1 MKKLIIFSLL
11 VVCFVQATFAIPAYP
26 KPLKV
31 KQADGSWITIQMHG
45 DEHGHYVMTS
55 DGIPLVFNAQ
65 LRNYE
70 YADWKNGEV
79 QASGIKA
86 TEASDRSAQVK
97 KFIESQDKSAI
108 LESFKRARLQQLQ
121 QVFSARRNA
130 SLKNGINSASPLSA
144 VSSLVSRS
152 SSNPQEEK
160 LNNFPTTGEVHS
172 LVILVQFADT
182 KFSTVGS
189 DAHQFFNSMLNEP
202 GFTYSNGANGSA
214 RDFYV
219 NSSNGKFQPQFDV
232 IGPVTLPKKYSY
244 YGANKGSSTDNPVA
258 LEEFVREA
266 CTLADPLVDFSQ
278 YDHNQDGFIDN
289 IYFFYAGK
297 GEADSG
303 DGNAIWPHSAY
314 YADIAKE
321 AGVTQK
327 SLKLDGIEV
336 GNYTCSNEINGTIIT
351 PQPAGIGTFV
361 HEFGHVL
368 GLADHYDIYYGMATF
383 TPGSFD
389 TMDRASYNNNG
400 NTPAAFSAYERACL
414 GWLDLTV
421 LKNGVDTLNVL
432 PDLNDS
438 NKAYMVPV
446 GGTNDQEYFIME
458 NRQQK
463 GWDAFIPG
471 HGMLLW
477 HIDYE
482 AKAWEKNELNI
493 TGTHQRV
500 DIVEADNKLTDNT
513 RSGDPFP
520 GTSNVTQ
527 CNLTSW
533 AGGKVMSLDDIE
545 EKDGIINLMLGGL
558 NLKLNTPDVKVTE
571 VQDSSIVVGW
581 TDVPVAKRYVLNI
594 SSVVNG
600 KKESLPLYNN
610 KVYTAAQPSLHVEGL
625 SPETTYEITLQANRG
640 SYSSDVYTQQF
651 TTAAIPFSKYYVTD
665 VKATAVGKTG
675 FTASWKGMEVAD
687 DYVVTLHKLVYATEA
702 TQKGYDFSKELEGMP
717 SLWKTNGNLS
727 VNNYGEESPC
737 LRLNKIDTYLK
748 MASVGHRISS
758 VKFFAKSSSST
769 KATLAVEAY
778 QNGEWK
784 QIATLQGGADMASG
798 DTYSYDLPELA
809 DSVRLNVI
817 QRTSGAF
824 YIDDV
829 LLGCNALIHEPVA
842 AYQKVSTNGK
852 TEFAFSGLD
861 TDATYALVV
870 NASKKGELSYGSKE
884 LIVTPASSTGIS
896 SVTATPSRNGQK
908 RYYDLNGRRVPAKE
922 MRHGIY
928 IVKQGNS
935 VYKIVR

>member
-1 MKKLIIFSLL
+1 M
-11 VVCFVQATFAIPAYP
+11 QTTFAIPAYP

-31 KQADGSWITIQMHG
+31 KQADGSWLTIQMRG
-45 DEHGHYVMTS
+45 DEHGHYVLTS
-55 DGIPLVFNAQ
+55 DGIPLVFNARQ
-65 LRNYE
+65 ENFE
-70 YADWKNGEV
+70 YADWKDGKV

-86 TEASDRSAQVK
+86 VEASERTAKVK
-97 KFIESQDKSAI
+97 AFVESLDKSAI

-121 QVFSARRNA
+121 QTLSSRRNA
-130 SLKNGINSASPLSA
+130 SLKAG
-144 VSSLVSRS
+144 
-152 SSNPQEEK
+152 SNPQKEK
-160 LNNFPTTGEVHS
+160 LNNFPTIGEVHS

-189 DAHQFFNSMLNEP
+189 DAHQFFNNMLNEP

-214 RDFYV
+214 RDFYL
-219 NSSNGKFQPQFDV
+219 NSSNGRFQPQFDV
-232 IGPVTLPKKYSY
+232 IGPVTLPEKYSY
-244 YGANKGSSTDNPVA
+244 YGANQGSSVDNPA
-258 LEEFVREA
+258 RLEQFVREA

-278 YDHNQDGFIDN
+278 YDHNQDGYIDN

-314 YADIAKE
+314 YSDMAKD
-321 AGVTQK
+321 AGLSET

-336 GNYTCSNEINGTIIT
+336 GNYTCSNEINGTLIT

-368 GLADHYDIYYGMATF
+368 GLADHYDVNYGMTTF
-383 TPGSFD
+383 APGSFD
-389 TMDRASYNNNG
+389 TMAQASYNNNG

-421 LKNGVDTLNVL
+421 LKNGVDSLNVL

-438 NKAYMVPV
+438 NKAYVVPV
-446 GGTNDQEYFIME
+446 GGTNDEEYFIME
-458 NRQQK
+458 NRQKK

-477 HIDYE
+477 HIDYD

-513 RSGDPFP
+513 RAGDPFP

-640 SYSSDVYTQQF
+640 SYSSDVYTQQL

-675 FTASWKGMEVAD
+675 FTASWEGMEAAD

-702 TQKGYDFSKELEGMP
+702 TQKGYDFSDELEGMP

-727 VNNYGEESPC
+727 MNNYGEESPC

-748 MASVGHRISS
+748 MASVGNRISS

-852 TEFAFSGLD
+852 TEFAFSGLE

-870 NASKKGELSYGSKE
+870 NASKKGELSYSSKE

-896 SVTATPSRNGQK
+896 SVTVTPSRNGQK
-908 RYYDLNGRRVPAKE
+908 RFYDLNGRRVSAKE

-928 IVKQGNS
+928 IVKQGNC

>member
-1 MKKLIIFSLL
+1 M
-11 VVCFVQATFAIPAYP
+11 QTTFAIPAYP

-31 KQADGSWITIQMHG
+31 KQADGSWLTIQMRG
-45 DEHGHYVMTS
+45 DEHGHYVLTS
-55 DGIPLVFNAQ
+55 DGIPLVFNARQ
-65 LRNYE
+65 KNYE
-70 YADWKNGEV
+70 YADWKDGKV

-86 TEASDRSAQVK
+86 AEASERTAKVK
-97 KFIESQDKSAI
+97 AFVKSQDKSAI

-121 QVFSARRNA
+121 QTLSSRRNA
-130 SLKNGINSASPLSA
+130 SLKAG
-144 VSSLVSRS
+144 
-152 SSNPQEEK
+152 SNPQKEK
-160 LNNFPTTGEVHS
+160 LNNFPTIGEVHS

-189 DAHQFFNSMLNEP
+189 DAHQFFDNMLNEP

-214 RDFYV
+214 RDFYL
-219 NSSNGKFQPQFDV
+219 NSSNGRFQPKFDV
-232 IGPVTLPKKYSY
+232 IGPVTLPEKYSY
-244 YGANKGSSTDNPVA
+244 YGANKGSSVDNPVR

-266 CTLADPLVDFSQ
+266 CKLADPSVDFSQ

-314 YADIAKE
+314 YSDMAKD
-321 AGVTQK
+321 AGLSET
-327 SLKLDGIEV
+327 SLKLNGVEV

-368 GLADHYDIYYGMATF
+368 GLADHYDVNYGITTF
-383 TPGSFD
+383 APGSFD
-389 TMDRASYNNNG
+389 TMAQASYNNNG

-414 GWLDLTV
+414 GWIDLTV

-438 NKAYMVPV
+438 NKAYVVPV
-446 GGTNDQEYFIME
+446 GGTNDAEYFIME

-477 HIDYE
+477 HIDYD

-493 TGTHQRV
+493 TADHQRV

-513 RSGDPFP
+513 RAGDPFP

-545 EKDGIINLMLGGL
+545 EKDGVINLMLGGL

-594 SSVVNG
+594 SFVVNG

-625 SPETTYEITLQANRG
+625 SPETTYEITLQASRG

-675 FTASWKGMEVAD
+675 FTASWKGMEAAD
-687 DYVVTLHKLVYATEA
+687 DYVVTLHKLVYATEE

-727 VNNYGEESPC
+727 MNNYGEESPC

-748 MASVGHRISS
+748 MASAGNRISS

-852 TEFAFSGLD
+852 TEFAFSGLES
-861 TDATYALVV
+861 DATYALVV
-870 NASKKGELSYGSKE
+870 NASKKGELSYSSKE

-908 RYYDLNGRRVPAKE
+908 RFYDLNGRRVSAKE

>member
-1 MKKLIIFSLL
+1 M
-11 VVCFVQATFAIPAYP
+11 QTTFAIPAYP

-31 KQADGSWITIQMHG
+31 KQADGSWLTIQMHG
-45 DEHGHYVMTS
+45 DEHGHYVLTS
-55 DGIPLVFNAQ
+55 DGIPLVFNARQ
-65 LRNYE
+65 KNYE
-70 YADWKNGEV
+70 YADWKDGKV

-86 TEASDRSAQVK
+86 VEASERTAKVK
-97 KFIESQDKSAI
+97 AFVESLDKSAI

-121 QVFSARRNA
+121 QTLSSRRNA
-130 SLKNGINSASPLSA
+130 SLKAG
-144 VSSLVSRS
+144 
-152 SSNPQEEK
+152 SNPQKEK
-160 LNNFPTTGEVHS
+160 LNNFPTIGEVHS

-189 DAHQFFNSMLNEP
+189 DAHQFFNNMLNEP

-214 RDFYV
+214 RDFYL
-219 NSSNGKFQPQFDV
+219 NSSNGRFQPQFDV
-232 IGPVTLPKKYSY
+232 IGPVTLPEKYSY
-244 YGANKGSSTDNPVA
+244 YGANQGSSVDNPA
-258 LEEFVREA
+258 RLEQFVREA

-278 YDHNQDGFIDN
+278 YDHNQDGYIDN

-314 YADIAKE
+314 YSDMAKD
-321 AGVTQK
+321 AGLSET

-336 GNYTCSNEINGTIIT
+336 GNYTCSNEINGTLIT

-368 GLADHYDIYYGMATF
+368 GLADHYDVNYGMTTF
-383 TPGSFD
+383 APGSFD
-389 TMDRASYNNNG
+389 TMAQASYNNNG

-421 LKNGVDTLNVL
+421 LKNGVDSLNVL

-438 NKAYMVPV
+438 NKAYVVPV
-446 GGTNDQEYFIME
+446 GGTNDEEYFIME
-458 NRQQK
+458 NRQKK

-477 HIDYE
+477 HIDYD

-513 RSGDPFP
+513 RAGDPFP

-640 SYSSDVYTQQF
+640 SYSSDVYTQQL

-675 FTASWKGMEVAD
+675 FTASWKGMEAAD

-702 TQKGYDFSKELEGMP
+702 TQKGYDFSKELDGMP

-727 VNNYGEESPC
+727 MNNYGEESPC

-748 MASVGHRISS
+748 MASVGNRISS

-778 QNGEWK
+778 QNREWK

-852 TEFAFSGLD
+852 TEFAFSGLE

-870 NASKKGELSYGSKE
+870 NASKKGELSYSSKE

-896 SVTATPSRNGQK
+896 SVTVTPSRNGQK
-908 RYYDLNGRRVPAKE
+908 RFYDLNGRRVSAKE

-928 IVKQGNS
+928 IVKQGNC

>member
-1 MKKLIIFSLL
+1 M
-11 VVCFVQATFAIPAYP
+11 QTTFAIPAYP

-31 KQADGSWITIQMHG
+31 KQADGSWLTIQMRG
-45 DEHGHYVMTS
+45 DEHGHYVLTS
-55 DGIPLVFNAQ
+55 DGIPLVFNARQ
-65 LRNYE
+65 RNYE
-70 YADWKNGEV
+70 YADWKDGKV

-86 TEASDRSAQVK
+86 AEASERTAKVK
-97 KFIESQDKSAI
+97 AFVKSQDKSAI

-121 QVFSARRNA
+121 QTLSSRRNV
-130 SLKNGINSASPLSA
+130 SLKASSY
-144 VSSLVSRS
+144 
-152 SSNPQEEK
+152 PQKEK
-160 LNNFPTTGEVHS
+160 LNNFPTIGEVHS

-189 DAHQFFNSMLNEP
+189 DAHQFFNNMLNEP

-214 RDFYV
+214 RDFYL
-219 NSSNGKFQPQFDV
+219 NSSNGRFQPQFDV
-232 IGPVTLPKKYSY
+232 IGPVTLPEKYSY
-244 YGANKGSSTDNPVA
+244 YGANKGSSVDNPVR

-266 CTLADPLVDFSQ
+266 CKLADPSVDFSQ

-303 DGNAIWPHSAY
+303 DGNALWPHSAY
-314 YADIAKE
+314 YSDIASQ
-321 AGVTQK
+321 AGTAQT
-327 SLKLDGIEV
+327 SLKLDGVEV
-336 GNYTCSNEINGTIIT
+336 GNYTCSNEINGTLIT

-368 GLADHYDIYYGMATF
+368 GLADHYDVNYGITTF
-383 TPGSFD
+383 APGYFD
-389 TMDRASYNNNG
+389 TMAQASYNNNG

-438 NKAYMVPV
+438 NKAYVVPV

-477 HIDYE
+477 HIDYD

-493 TGTHQRV
+493 TADHQRV
-500 DIVEADNKLTDNT
+500 DIVEADKKLTDNT
-513 RSGDPFP
+513 RAGDPFP

-545 EKDGIINLMLGGL
+545 EKDGVINLMLGGL
-558 NLKLNTPDVKVTE
+558 NLKLNTPDVKVAE

-625 SPETTYEITLQANRG
+625 SPETTYEITLQASRG

-675 FTASWKGMEVAD
+675 FTASWKGMEAAD
-687 DYVVTLHKLVYATEA
+687 DYVVTLHKLVYASEA
-702 TQKGYDFSKELEGMP
+702 TRKGYDFSKELEGMP
-717 SLWKTNGNLS
+717 SLWETNGNLS
-727 VNNYGEESPC
+727 MNYYGEETPC

-748 MASVGHRISS
+748 MAFASNRIST
-758 VKFFAKSSSST
+758 VKFFAKSSSLT

-778 QNGEWK
+778 LNGEWK

-842 AYQKVSTNGK
+842 AYQKVSTHGK
-852 TEFAFSGLD
+852 TEFAFSGLES
-861 TDATYALVV
+861 DATYALVV
-870 NASKKGELSYGSKE
+870 NGSKKGELSYSSKE

-896 SVTATPSRNGQK
+896 SVTATPSRNGK
-908 RYYDLNGRRVPAKE
+908 KVFYDLNGRRVSDKE
-922 MRHGIY
+922 LRHGIY

>member
-258 LEEFVREA
+258 LEEFVRGA

-446 GGTNDQEYFIME
+446 GGTNDQEYFVME

-477 HIDYE
+477 HIDYD

-600 KKESLPLYNN
+600 KKEPLPLYNN
-610 KVYTAAQPSLHVEGL
+610 KVYTAAQPSLHVERL

-675 FTASWKGMEVAD
+675 FTASWKGMEAAD
-687 DYVVTLHKLVYATEA
+687 DYVVTLHQLVYASEA
-702 TQKGYDFSKELEGMP
+702 TQKGYDFGNELEGMP
-717 SLWKTNGNLS
+717 SLWETNGNLS
-727 VNNYGEESPC
+727 MTSYGEEVPC

-748 MASVGHRISS
+748 MASAGNRISS

-784 QIATLQGGADMASG
+784 QIATLQGGTDMASG

-908 RYYDLNGRRVPAKE
+908 RYYDLNGRRVSATE

>member
-1 MKKLIIFSLL
+1 MKKIIIFSLL
-11 VVCFVQATFAIPAYP
+11 VVCFVQTTFAIPAYP

-31 KQADGSWITIQMHG
+31 KQADGSWLTIQMRG
-45 DEHGHYVMTS
+45 DEHGHYVLTP
-55 DGIPLVFNAQ
+55 DGIPLVFNARQ
-65 LRNYE
+65 ENYE
-70 YADWKNGEV
+70 YADWKDGKV

-86 TEASDRSAQVK
+86 VEASERTAKVK
-97 KFIESQDKSAI
+97 AFVESLDKSAI

-121 QVFSARRNA
+121 QTLSSRRNA
-130 SLKNGINSASPLSA
+130 SLKAG
-144 VSSLVSRS
+144 
-152 SSNPQEEK
+152 SNPQKEK
-160 LNNFPTTGEVHS
+160 LNNFPTIGEVHS

-189 DAHQFFNSMLNEP
+189 DAHQFFNNMLNEP

-214 RDFYV
+214 RDFYL
-219 NSSNGKFQPQFDV
+219 NSSNGRFQPQFDV
-232 IGPVTLPKKYSY
+232 IGPVTLPEKYSY
-244 YGANKGSSTDNPVA
+244 YGANQGSSVDNPA
-258 LEEFVREA
+258 RLEQFVREA

-278 YDHNQDGFIDN
+278 YDHNQDGYIDN

-314 YADIAKE
+314 YSDMAKD
-321 AGVTQK
+321 AGLSET

-336 GNYTCSNEINGTIIT
+336 GNYTCSNEINGTLIT

-368 GLADHYDIYYGMATF
+368 GLADHYDVNYGMTTF
-383 TPGSFD
+383 APGSFD
-389 TMDRASYNNNG
+389 TMAQASYNNNG

-421 LKNGVDTLNVL
+421 LKNGVDSLNVL

-438 NKAYMVPV
+438 NKAYVVPV
-446 GGTNDQEYFIME
+446 GGTNDEEYFIME
-458 NRQQK
+458 NRQKK

-477 HIDYE
+477 HIDYD

-513 RSGDPFP
+513 RAGDPFP

-640 SYSSDVYTQQF
+640 SYSSDVYTQQL

-675 FTASWKGMEVAD
+675 FTASWKGMEAAD

-702 TQKGYDFSKELEGMP
+702 TQKGYDFSKELDGMP
-717 SLWKTNGNLS
+717 SLWETNGNLS
-727 VNNYGEESPC
+727 MNNYGEESPC

-748 MASVGHRISS
+748 MASAGNRISS

-852 TEFAFSGLD
+852 TEFAFSGLE

-870 NASKKGELSYGSKE
+870 NASKKGELSYSSKE

-908 RYYDLNGRRVPAKE
+908 RFYDLNGRRVSAKE

>member
-477 HIDYE
+477 HIDYD

-581 TDVPVAKRYVLNI
+581 TAVPVAKRYVLNI

-600 KKESLPLYNN
+600 KKEPLPLYNN
-610 KVYTAAQPSLHVEGL
+610 KVYTAAQPSLHVERL

-675 FTASWKGMEVAD
+675 FTASWKGMEAAD

-727 VNNYGEESPC
+727 MNNYGEESPC

-748 MASVGHRISS
+748 MASAGNRISS

>member
-1 MKKLIIFSLL
+1 MKKIIILSLL
-11 VVCFVQATFAIPAYP
+11 VVCFVQTTFAIPAYP

-31 KQADGSWITIQMHG
+31 KQADGSWLTIQMRG
-45 DEHGHYVMTS
+45 DEHGHYVLTS
-55 DGIPLVFNAQ
+55 DGIPLVFNARQ
-65 LRNYE
+65 ENYE
-70 YADWKNGEV
+70 YADWKDGKV

-86 TEASDRSAQVK
+86 VEASERTAKVK
-97 KFIESQDKSAI
+97 AFVESLDKSAI

-121 QVFSARRNA
+121 QTLSSRRNA
-130 SLKNGINSASPLSA
+130 SLKAG
-144 VSSLVSRS
+144 
-152 SSNPQEEK
+152 SNPQKEK
-160 LNNFPTTGEVHS
+160 LNNFPTIGEVHS

-189 DAHQFFNSMLNEP
+189 DAHQFFNNMLNEP

-214 RDFYV
+214 RDFYL
-219 NSSNGKFQPQFDV
+219 NSSNGRFQPQFDV
-232 IGPVTLPKKYSY
+232 IGPVTLPEKYSY
-244 YGANKGSSTDNPVA
+244 YGANQGSSVDNPA
-258 LEEFVREA
+258 RLEQFVREA

-278 YDHNQDGFIDN
+278 YDHNQDGYIDN

-314 YADIAKE
+314 YSDMAKD
-321 AGVTQK
+321 AGLSET

-336 GNYTCSNEINGTIIT
+336 GNYTCSNEINGTLIT

-368 GLADHYDIYYGMATF
+368 GLADHYDVNYGMTTF
-383 TPGSFD
+383 APGSFD
-389 TMDRASYNNNG
+389 TMAQASYNNNG

-421 LKNGVDTLNVL
+421 LKNGVDSLNVL

-438 NKAYMVPV
+438 NKAYVVPV
-446 GGTNDQEYFIME
+446 GGTNDEEYFIME
-458 NRQQK
+458 NRQKK

-477 HIDYE
+477 HIDYD

-513 RSGDPFP
+513 RAGDPFP

-640 SYSSDVYTQQF
+640 SYSSAVYTQQL

-675 FTASWKGMEVAD
+675 FTASWEGMEAAD

-702 TQKGYDFSKELEGMP
+702 TQKGYDFSDELEGMP

-727 VNNYGEESPC
+727 MNNYGEESPC

-748 MASVGHRISS
+748 MASVGNRISS

-852 TEFAFSGLD
+852 TEFAFSGLE

-870 NASKKGELSYGSKE
+870 NASKKGELSYSSKE

-896 SVTATPSRNGQK
+896 SVTVTPSRNGQK
-908 RYYDLNGRRVPAKE
+908 RFYDLNGRRVSAKE

-928 IVKQGNS
+928 IVKQGNC

>member
-1 MKKLIIFSLL
+1 M
-11 VVCFVQATFAIPAYP
+11 QTTFAIPAYP

-31 KQADGSWITIQMHG
+31 KQADGSWLTIQMRG
-45 DEHGHYVMTS
+45 DEHGHYVLTS
-55 DGIPLVFNAQ
+55 DGIPLVFNARQ
-65 LRNYE
+65 ENYE
-70 YADWKNGEV
+70 YADWKDGKV

-86 TEASDRSAQVK
+86 VEASERTAKVK
-97 KFIESQDKSAI
+97 AFVENQDKSAI

-121 QVFSARRNA
+121 QTLSSRRNA
-130 SLKNGINSASPLSA
+130 SLKAG
-144 VSSLVSRS
+144 
-152 SSNPQEEK
+152 SNPQKEK
-160 LNNFPTTGEVHS
+160 LNNFPTIGEVHS

-189 DAHQFFNSMLNEP
+189 DAHQFFNNMLNEP

-214 RDFYV
+214 RDFYL
-219 NSSNGKFQPQFDV
+219 NSSNGRFQPQFDV
-232 IGPVTLPKKYSY
+232 IGPVTLPEKYSY
-244 YGANKGSSTDNPVA
+244 YGANQGSSVDNPA
-258 LEEFVREA
+258 RLEQFVREA

-278 YDHNQDGFIDN
+278 YDHNQDGYIDN
-289 IYFFYAGK
+289 IYFFYTGK

-314 YADIAKE
+314 YSDMAKD
-321 AGVTQK
+321 AGLSET

-336 GNYTCSNEINGTIIT
+336 GNYTCSNEINGTLIT

-368 GLADHYDIYYGMATF
+368 GLADHYDVNYGMTTF
-383 TPGSFD
+383 APGSFD
-389 TMDRASYNNNG
+389 TMAQASYNNNG

-421 LKNGVDTLNVL
+421 LKNGVDSLNVL

-438 NKAYMVPV
+438 NKAYVVPV
-446 GGTNDQEYFIME
+446 GGTNDEEYFIME
-458 NRQQK
+458 NRQKK

-477 HIDYE
+477 HIDYD

-513 RSGDPFP
+513 RAGDPFP

-675 FTASWKGMEVAD
+675 FTASWKGMEAAD

-702 TQKGYDFSKELEGMP
+702 TQKGYDFSKELDGMP
-717 SLWKTNGNLS
+717 SLWETNGNLS
-727 VNNYGEESPC
+727 MNNYGEESPC

-748 MASVGHRISS
+748 MASAGNRISS

-852 TEFAFSGLD
+852 TEFAFSGLE

-870 NASKKGELSYGSKE
+870 NASKKGELSYSSKE

-908 RYYDLNGRRVPAKE
+908 RFYDLNGRRVSAKE

>member
-1 MKKLIIFSLL
+1 MKKIIIFSLL

-278 YDHNQDGFIDN
+278 YDHNQDGFVDN

-321 AGVTQK
+321 AGATQK

-477 HIDYE
+477 HIDYD

-600 KKESLPLYNN
+600 KKEPLPLYNN
-610 KVYTAAQPSLHVEGL
+610 KVYTAAQPSLHVERL

-675 FTASWKGMEVAD
+675 FTASWKGMEAAD

-717 SLWKTNGNLS
+717 SLWKTNGNLNM
-727 VNNYGEESPC
+727 NNYGEESPC

-748 MASVGHRISS
+748 MASAGNRISS

-908 RYYDLNGRRVPAKE
+908 RYYDLNGRRVSATE

>member
-1 MKKLIIFSLL
+1 MKKIIIFSLL
-11 VVCFVQATFAIPAYP
+11 VVCFVQTTFAIPAYP

-31 KQADGSWITIQMHG
+31 KQADGFWLTIQMRG
-45 DEHGHYVMTS
+45 DEHGHYVLTS
-55 DGIPLVFNAQ
+55 DGIPLVFNARQ
-65 LRNYE
+65 ENYE
-70 YADWKNGEV
+70 YADWKDGKV

-86 TEASDRSAQVK
+86 VEASERTAKVK
-97 KFIESQDKSAI
+97 AFVESLDKSAI

-121 QVFSARRNA
+121 QTLSSRRNA
-130 SLKNGINSASPLSA
+130 SLKAG
-144 VSSLVSRS
+144 
-152 SSNPQEEK
+152 SNPQKEK
-160 LNNFPTTGEVHS
+160 LNNFPTIGEVHS

-189 DAHQFFNSMLNEP
+189 DAHQFFNNMLNEP

-214 RDFYV
+214 RDFYL
-219 NSSNGKFQPQFDV
+219 NSSNGRFQPQFDV
-232 IGPVTLPKKYSY
+232 IGPVTLPEKYSY
-244 YGANKGSSTDNPVA
+244 YGANQGSSVDNPA
-258 LEEFVREA
+258 RLEQFVREA

-278 YDHNQDGFIDN
+278 YDHNQDGYIDN

-314 YADIAKE
+314 YSDMAKD
-321 AGVTQK
+321 AGLSET

-336 GNYTCSNEINGTIIT
+336 GNYTCSNEINGTLIT

-368 GLADHYDIYYGMATF
+368 GLADHYDVNYGMTTF
-383 TPGSFD
+383 APGSFD
-389 TMDRASYNNNG
+389 TMAQASYNNNG

-421 LKNGVDTLNVL
+421 LKNGVDSLNVL

-438 NKAYMVPV
+438 NKAYVVPV
-446 GGTNDQEYFIME
+446 GGTNDEEYFIME
-458 NRQQK
+458 NRQKK

-477 HIDYE
+477 HIDYD

-513 RSGDPFP
+513 RAGDPFP

-640 SYSSDVYTQQF
+640 SYSSDVYTQQL

-675 FTASWKGMEVAD
+675 FTASWKGMEAAD

-702 TQKGYDFSKELEGMP
+702 TQKGYDFSKELDGMP
-717 SLWKTNGNLS
+717 SLWETNGNLS
-727 VNNYGEESPC
+727 MNNYGEESPC

-748 MASVGHRISS
+748 MASAGNRISS

-852 TEFAFSGLD
+852 TEFAFSGLE

-870 NASKKGELSYGSKE
+870 NASKKGELSYSSKE

-908 RYYDLNGRRVPAKE
+908 RFYDLNGRRVSAKE

>member
-477 HIDYE
+477 HIDYD

-533 AGGKVMSLDDIE
+533 AGGRVMSLDDIE

-675 FTASWKGMEVAD
+675 FTASWKGMEAAD

-727 VNNYGEESPC
+727 MNNYGEESPC

-784 QIATLQGGADMASG
+784 QIATLQGGTDMASG

-870 NASKKGELSYGSKE
+870 NASKKGELSYSSKE
-884 LIVTPASSTGIS
+884 LIVIPASSTGIS

>member
-1 MKKLIIFSLL
+1 M
-11 VVCFVQATFAIPAYP
+11 QTTFAIPAYP

-31 KQADGSWITIQMHG
+31 KQADGSWLTIQMRG
-45 DEHGHYVMTS
+45 DEHGHYVLTS
-55 DGIPLVFNAQ
+55 DGIPLVFNARQ
-65 LRNYE
+65 ENYE
-70 YADWKNGEV
+70 YADWKDGKV

-86 TEASDRSAQVK
+86 VEASERTAKVK
-97 KFIESQDKSAI
+97 AFVESLDKSAI

-121 QVFSARRNA
+121 QTLSSRRNA
-130 SLKNGINSASPLSA
+130 SLKAG
-144 VSSLVSRS
+144 
-152 SSNPQEEK
+152 SNPQKEK
-160 LNNFPTTGEVHS
+160 LNNFPTIGEVHS

-189 DAHQFFNSMLNEP
+189 DAHQFFNNMLNEP

-214 RDFYV
+214 RDFYL
-219 NSSNGKFQPQFDV
+219 NSSNGRFQPQFDV
-232 IGPVTLPKKYSY
+232 IGPVTLPEKYSY
-244 YGANKGSSTDNPVA
+244 YGANQGSSVDNPA
-258 LEEFVREA
+258 RLEQFVREA

-278 YDHNQDGFIDN
+278 YDHNQDGYIDN

-314 YADIAKE
+314 YSDMAKD
-321 AGVTQK
+321 AGLSET

-336 GNYTCSNEINGTIIT
+336 GNYTCSNEINGTLIT

-368 GLADHYDIYYGMATF
+368 GLADHYDVNYGMTTF
-383 TPGSFD
+383 APGSFD
-389 TMDRASYNNNG
+389 TMAQASYNNNG

-421 LKNGVDTLNVL
+421 LKNGVDSLNVL

-438 NKAYMVPV
+438 NKAYVVPV
-446 GGTNDQEYFIME
+446 GGTNDEEYFIME
-458 NRQQK
+458 NRQKK

-477 HIDYE
+477 HIDYD

-513 RSGDPFP
+513 RAGDPFP

-640 SYSSDVYTQQF
+640 SYSSAVYTQQL

-675 FTASWKGMEVAD
+675 FTASWEGMEAAD

-702 TQKGYDFSKELEGMP
+702 TQKGYDFSKELDGMP

-727 VNNYGEESPC
+727 MNNYGEESPC

-748 MASVGHRISS
+748 MASVGNRISS

-769 KATLAVEAY
+769 KATLSVEAY
-778 QNGEWK
+778 RNGEWK

-852 TEFAFSGLD
+852 TEFAFSGLE

-870 NASKKGELSYGSKE
+870 NASKKGELSYSSKE

-896 SVTATPSRNGQK
+896 SVTVTPSRNGQK
-908 RYYDLNGRRVPAKE
+908 RFYDLNGRRVSAKE

-928 IVKQGNS
+928 IVKQGNC

>member
-321 AGVTQK
+321 AGGTQK

-421 LKNGVDTLNVL
+421 LNSGVDTLNVL

-438 NKAYMVPV
+438 NKAYVVPV
-446 GGTNDQEYFIME
+446 GGTNDEEYFIME

-477 HIDYE
+477 HIDYD

-500 DIVEADNKLTDNT
+500 DIVEADNKFTDNT
-513 RSGDPFP
+513 RAGDPFP

-600 KKESLPLYNN
+600 KKEPLPLYNN
-610 KVYTAAQPSLHVEGL
+610 KVYTAAQPSLHVERL

-675 FTASWKGMEVAD
+675 FTASWKGMEAAD

-702 TQKGYDFSKELEGMP
+702 TLKGYDFSKELEGMP

-727 VNNYGEESPC
+727 MNNYGEESPC

-748 MASVGHRISS
+748 MASAGNRISS

-908 RYYDLNGRRVPAKE
+908 RYYDLNGRRVSATE

>member
-414 GWLDLTV
+414 GWLDLTI

-477 HIDYE
+477 HIDYD

-533 AGGKVMSLDDIE
+533 AGGRVMSLDDIE

-675 FTASWKGMEVAD
+675 FTASWKGMEAAD

-727 VNNYGEESPC
+727 MNNYGEESPC

-748 MASVGHRISS
+748 MASAGNRISS

-884 LIVTPASSTGIS
+884 LIVIPASSTGIS

-908 RYYDLNGRRVPAKE
+908 RYYDLNGRRVSATE

>member
-1 MKKLIIFSLL
+1 MKKIIIFSLL
-11 VVCFVQATFAIPAYP
+11 VVCFVQTTFAIPAYP

-31 KQADGSWITIQMHG
+31 KQADGSWLTIQMRG
-45 DEHGHYVMTS
+45 DEHGHYVLTS
-55 DGIPLVFNAQ
+55 DGIPLVFNARQ
-65 LRNYE
+65 ENYE
-70 YADWKNGEV
+70 YADWKDGKV

-86 TEASDRSAQVK
+86 VEASERTAKVK
-97 KFIESQDKSAI
+97 AFVESLDKSAI

-121 QVFSARRNA
+121 QTLSSRRNA
-130 SLKNGINSASPLSA
+130 SLKAG
-144 VSSLVSRS
+144 
-152 SSNPQEEK
+152 SNPQKEK
-160 LNNFPTTGEVHS
+160 LNNFPTIGEVHS

-189 DAHQFFNSMLNEP
+189 DAHQFFNNMLNEP

-214 RDFYV
+214 RDFYL
-219 NSSNGKFQPQFDV
+219 NSSNGRFQPQFDV
-232 IGPVTLPKKYSY
+232 IGPVTLPEKYSY
-244 YGANKGSSTDNPVA
+244 YGANQGSSVDNPA
-258 LEEFVREA
+258 RLEQFVREA

-278 YDHNQDGFIDN
+278 YDHNQDGYIDN

-314 YADIAKE
+314 YSDMAKD
-321 AGVTQK
+321 AGLSET

-336 GNYTCSNEINGTIIT
+336 GNYTCSNEINGTLIT

-368 GLADHYDIYYGMATF
+368 GLADHYDVNYGMTTF
-383 TPGSFD
+383 APGSFD
-389 TMDRASYNNNG
+389 TMAQASYNNNG

-421 LKNGVDTLNVL
+421 LKNGVDSLNVL

-438 NKAYMVPV
+438 NKAYVVPV
-446 GGTNDQEYFIME
+446 GGTNDEEYFIME
-458 NRQQK
+458 NRQKK

-477 HIDYE
+477 HIDYD

-513 RSGDPFP
+513 RAGDPFP

-625 SPETTYEITLQANRG
+625 NPETTYEITLQANRG
-640 SYSSDVYTQQF
+640 SYSSAVYTQQL

-665 VKATAVGKTG
+665 VKATAVGRTG
-675 FTASWKGMEVAD
+675 FTASWKGMEAAD
-687 DYVVTLHKLVYATEA
+687 DYVVTLHKLIYATEA

-727 VNNYGEESPC
+727 MNNYGEESPC

-748 MASVGHRISS
+748 MASAGNRISS

-852 TEFAFSGLD
+852 TEFAFSGLE

-870 NASKKGELSYGSKE
+870 NASKKGELSYSSKE

-896 SVTATPSRNGQK
+896 SVTVTPSRNGQK
-908 RYYDLNGRRVPAKE
+908 RFYDLNGRRVSAKE

>member
-1 MKKLIIFSLL
+1 MKKIIIFSLL
-11 VVCFVQATFAIPAYP
+11 VVCFVQTTFAIPAYP

-31 KQADGSWITIQMHG
+31 KQADGSWLTIQMRG
-45 DEHGHYVMTS
+45 DEHGHYVLTS
-55 DGIPLVFNAQ
+55 DGIPLVFNARQ
-65 LRNYE
+65 ENYE
-70 YADWKNGEV
+70 YADWKDGKV

-86 TEASDRSAQVK
+86 VEASERTAKVK
-97 KFIESQDKSAI
+97 AFVESLDKSAI

-121 QVFSARRNA
+121 QTLSSRRNA
-130 SLKNGINSASPLSA
+130 SLKAG
-144 VSSLVSRS
+144 
-152 SSNPQEEK
+152 SNPQKEK
-160 LNNFPTTGEVHS
+160 LNNFPTIGEVHS

-189 DAHQFFNSMLNEP
+189 DAHQFFNNMLNEP

-214 RDFYV
+214 RDFYL
-219 NSSNGKFQPQFDV
+219 NSSNGRFQPQFDV
-232 IGPVTLPKKYSY
+232 IGPVTLPEKYSY
-244 YGANKGSSTDNPVA
+244 YGANQGSSVDNPA
-258 LEEFVREA
+258 RLEQFVREA

-278 YDHNQDGFIDN
+278 YDHNQDGYIDN

-314 YADIAKE
+314 YSDMAKD
-321 AGVTQK
+321 AGLSET
-327 SLKLDGIEV
+327 SLKLNGVEV
-336 GNYTCSNEINGTIIT
+336 GNYTCSNEINGTLIT

-368 GLADHYDIYYGMATF
+368 GLADHYDVNYGMTTF
-383 TPGSFD
+383 APGSFD
-389 TMDRASYNNNG
+389 TMAQASYNNNG

-421 LKNGVDTLNVL
+421 LKNGVDSLNVL

-438 NKAYMVPV
+438 NKAYVVPV
-446 GGTNDQEYFIME
+446 GGTNDEEYFIME
-458 NRQQK
+458 NRQKK

-477 HIDYE
+477 HIDYD

-513 RSGDPFP
+513 RAGDPFP

-640 SYSSDVYTQQF
+640 SYSSDVYTQQL

-675 FTASWKGMEVAD
+675 FTASWKGMEAAD

-702 TQKGYDFSKELEGMP
+702 TQKGYDFSKELDGMP

-727 VNNYGEESPC
+727 MNNYGEESPC

-748 MASVGHRISS
+748 MASVGNRISS

-852 TEFAFSGLD
+852 TEFAFSGLE

-870 NASKKGELSYGSKE
+870 NASKKGELSYSSKE

-896 SVTATPSRNGQK
+896 SVTVTPSRNGQK
-908 RYYDLNGRRVPAKE
+908 RFYDLNGRRVSAKE

-928 IVKQGNS
+928 IVKQGNC

>member
-368 GLADHYDIYYGMATF
+368 GLADHYDIYNGMATF

-477 HIDYE
+477 HIDYD

-600 KKESLPLYNN
+600 KKEPLPLYNN
-610 KVYTAAQPSLHVEGL
+610 KVYTAAQPSLHVERL
-625 SPETTYEITLQANRG
+625 SPETTYEITLQASRG

-675 FTASWKGMEVAD
+675 FTASWKGMEAAD

-748 MASVGHRISS
+748 MASAGNRISS

-784 QIATLQGGADMASG
+784 QIATLQGGTDMASG

-870 NASKKGELSYGSKE
+870 NASKKGELSYSSKE

>member
-1 MKKLIIFSLL
+1 MKKIIILSLL
-11 VVCFVQATFAIPAYP
+11 VVCFVQTTFAIPAYP

-31 KQADGSWITIQMHG
+31 KQADGSWLTIQMRG
-45 DEHGHYVMTS
+45 DEHGHYVLTS
-55 DGIPLVFNAQ
+55 DGIPLVFNARQ
-65 LRNYE
+65 KNYE
-70 YADWKNGEV
+70 YADWKNGKV

-86 TEASDRSAQVK
+86 VEASERTAKVK
-97 KFIESQDKSAI
+97 AFVESQDKSAI

-121 QVFSARRNA
+121 QTLSSRRNA
-130 SLKNGINSASPLSA
+130 SLKAG
-144 VSSLVSRS
+144 
-152 SSNPQEEK
+152 SNPQKEK
-160 LNNFPTTGEVHS
+160 LNNFPTIGEVHS

-189 DAHQFFNSMLNEP
+189 DAHQFFNNMLNEP

-214 RDFYV
+214 RDFYL
-219 NSSNGKFQPQFDV
+219 NSSNGRFQPQFDV
-232 IGPVTLPKKYSY
+232 IGPVTLPEKYSY
-244 YGANKGSSTDNPVA
+244 YGANQGSSVDNPA
-258 LEEFVREA
+258 RLEQFVREA
-266 CTLADPLVDFSQ
+266 CTLADQLVDFSQ
-278 YDHNQDGFIDN
+278 YDHNQDGYIDN

-314 YADIAKE
+314 YSDMAKD
-321 AGVTQK
+321 AGLSET
-327 SLKLDGIEV
+327 SLKLNGVEV
-336 GNYTCSNEINGTIIT
+336 GNYTCSNEINGTLIT

-368 GLADHYDIYYGMATF
+368 GLADHYDVNYGITTF
-383 TPGSFD
+383 APGSFD
-389 TMDRASYNNNG
+389 TMAQASYNNNG

-421 LKNGVDTLNVL
+421 LKNGVDSLNVL

-438 NKAYMVPV
+438 NKAYVVPV
-446 GGTNDQEYFIME
+446 GGTNDEEYFIME
-458 NRQQK
+458 NRQKK

-477 HIDYE
+477 HIDYD

-493 TGTHQRV
+493 TGTHQRL

-513 RSGDPFP
+513 RAGDPFP

-545 EKDGIINLMLGGL
+545 EKDGVINLMLGGL

-581 TDVPVAKRYVLNI
+581 TDVPVAKQYVLNI

-610 KVYTAAQPSLHVEGL
+610 KVYTAAQPSLHVERL

-675 FTASWKGMEVAD
+675 FTASWKGMEAAD

-727 VNNYGEESPC
+727 MNNYGEKSPC

-748 MASVGHRISS
+748 MASAGNRISS

-798 DTYSYDLPELA
+798 DNYSYDLPELA

-852 TEFAFSGLD
+852 TEFAFSGLE

-870 NASKKGELSYGSKE
+870 NASKKGELSYSSKE

-908 RYYDLNGRRVPAKE
+908 RFYDLNGRRVSAKE

>member
-1 MKKLIIFSLL
+1 MKKIIILSLL
-11 VVCFVQATFAIPAYP
+11 VVCFVQTTFAIPAYP

-31 KQADGSWITIQMHG
+31 KQADGSWLTIQMRG
-45 DEHGHYVMTS
+45 DEHGHYVLTS
-55 DGIPLVFNAQ
+55 DGIPLVFNARQ
-65 LRNYE
+65 ENYE
-70 YADWKNGEV
+70 YADWKDGKV

-86 TEASDRSAQVK
+86 VEASERTAKVK
-97 KFIESQDKSAI
+97 AFVESLDKSAI

-121 QVFSARRNA
+121 QTLSSRRNA
-130 SLKNGINSASPLSA
+130 SLKAG
-144 VSSLVSRS
+144 
-152 SSNPQEEK
+152 SNPQKEK
-160 LNNFPTTGEVHS
+160 LNNFPTIGEVHS

-189 DAHQFFNSMLNEP
+189 DAHQFFNNMLNEP

-214 RDFYV
+214 RDFYL
-219 NSSNGKFQPQFDV
+219 NSSNGRFQPQFDV
-232 IGPVTLPKKYSY
+232 IGPVTLPEKYSY
-244 YGANKGSSTDNPVA
+244 YGANQGSSVDNPA
-258 LEEFVREA
+258 RLEQFVREA

-278 YDHNQDGFIDN
+278 YDHNQDGYIDN

-303 DGNAIWPHSAY
+303 EGNAIWPHSAY
-314 YADIAKE
+314 YSDMAKD
-321 AGVTQK
+321 AGLSET
-327 SLKLDGIEV
+327 SLKLDGVEV
-336 GNYTCSNEINGTIIT
+336 GNYTCSNEINGTLIT

-368 GLADHYDIYYGMATF
+368 GLADHYDVNYGMTTF
-383 TPGSFD
+383 APGSFD
-389 TMDRASYNNNG
+389 TMAQASYNNNG

-421 LKNGVDTLNVL
+421 LKNGVDSLNVL

-438 NKAYMVPV
+438 NKAYVVPV
-446 GGTNDQEYFIME
+446 GGTNDEEYFIME
-458 NRQQK
+458 NRQKK

-477 HIDYE
+477 HIDYD

-513 RSGDPFP
+513 RAGDPFP

-640 SYSSDVYTQQF
+640 SYSSDVYTQQL

-675 FTASWKGMEVAD
+675 FTASWKGMEAAD

-727 VNNYGEESPC
+727 MNNYGEESPC
-737 LRLNKIDTYLK
+737 LRLNKIGTYLK
-748 MASVGHRISS
+748 MASAGNRISS

-852 TEFAFSGLD
+852 TEFAFSGLE

-870 NASKKGELSYGSKE
+870 NASKKGELSYSSKE

-908 RYYDLNGRRVPAKE
+908 RFYDLNGRRVSAKE

>member
-1 MKKLIIFSLL
+1 MKKIIIFSLL
-11 VVCFVQATFAIPAYP
+11 VVCFVQTTFAIPAYP

-31 KQADGSWITIQMHG
+31 KQADGSWLTIQMRG
-45 DEHGHYVMTS
+45 DEHGHYVLTS
-55 DGIPLVFNAQ
+55 DGIPLVFNARQ
-65 LRNYE
+65 ENYE
-70 YADWKNGEV
+70 YADWKDGKV

-86 TEASDRSAQVK
+86 VEASERTAKVK
-97 KFIESQDKSAI
+97 AFVESLDKSAI

-121 QVFSARRNA
+121 QTLSSRRNA
-130 SLKNGINSASPLSA
+130 SLKAG
-144 VSSLVSRS
+144 
-152 SSNPQEEK
+152 SNPQKEK
-160 LNNFPTTGEVHS
+160 LNNFPTIGEVHS

-189 DAHQFFNSMLNEP
+189 DAHQFFNNMLNEP

-214 RDFYV
+214 RDFYL
-219 NSSNGKFQPQFDV
+219 NSSNGRFQPQFDV
-232 IGPVTLPKKYSY
+232 IGPVTLPEKYSY
-244 YGANKGSSTDNPVA
+244 YGANQGSSVDNPA
-258 LEEFVREA
+258 RLEQFVREA

-278 YDHNQDGFIDN
+278 YDHNQDGYIDN

-314 YADIAKE
+314 YSDMAKD
-321 AGVTQK
+321 AGLSET

-336 GNYTCSNEINGTIIT
+336 GNYTCSNEINGTLIT

-368 GLADHYDIYYGMATF
+368 GLADHYDVNYGMTTF
-383 TPGSFD
+383 APGSFD
-389 TMDRASYNNNG
+389 TMAQASYNNNG

-421 LKNGVDTLNVL
+421 LKNGVDSLNVL

-438 NKAYMVPV
+438 NKAYVVPV
-446 GGTNDQEYFIME
+446 GGTNDEEYFIME
-458 NRQQK
+458 NRQKK

-477 HIDYE
+477 HIDYD

-513 RSGDPFP
+513 RAGDPFP

-558 NLKLNTPDVKVTE
+558 NLKLNTPDMKVTE

-640 SYSSDVYTQQF
+640 SYSSDVYTQQL

-675 FTASWKGMEVAD
+675 FTASWKGMEAAD

-702 TQKGYDFSKELEGMP
+702 TQKGYDFSKELDGMP

-727 VNNYGEESPC
+727 MNNYGEESPC

-748 MASVGHRISS
+748 MASVGNRISS

-852 TEFAFSGLD
+852 TEFAFSGLE

-870 NASKKGELSYGSKE
+870 NASKKGELSYSSKE

-896 SVTATPSRNGQK
+896 SVTVTPSRNGQK
-908 RYYDLNGRRVPAKE
+908 RFYDLNGRRVSAKE

-928 IVKQGNS
+928 IVKQGNC

>member
-336 GNYTCSNEINGTIIT
+336 GNYTCSNEINGTLIT

-368 GLADHYDIYYGMATF
+368 GLADHYDVNYGITTF
-383 TPGSFD
+383 APGSFD
-389 TMDRASYNNNG
+389 TMAQASYNNNG

-477 HIDYE
+477 HIDYD

-600 KKESLPLYNN
+600 KKEPLPLYNN
-610 KVYTAAQPSLHVEGL
+610 KVYTAAQPSLHVERL

-675 FTASWKGMEVAD
+675 FTASWKGMEAAD

-727 VNNYGEESPC
+727 MNNYGEESPC

-784 QIATLQGGADMASG
+784 QIATLQGGTDMASG

-908 RYYDLNGRRVPAKE
+908 RYYDLNGRRVSATE

>member
-1 MKKLIIFSLL
+1 MKKIIIFSLL
-11 VVCFVQATFAIPAYP
+11 VVCFVQTTFAIPAYP

-31 KQADGSWITIQMHG
+31 KQADGSWLTIQMRG
-45 DEHGHYVMTS
+45 DEHGHYVLTP
-55 DGIPLVFNAQ
+55 DGIPLVFNARQ
-65 LRNYE
+65 ENYE
-70 YADWKNGEV
+70 YADWKDGKV

-86 TEASDRSAQVK
+86 VEASERTAKVK
-97 KFIESQDKSAI
+97 AFVESLDKSAI

-121 QVFSARRNA
+121 QTLSSRRNA
-130 SLKNGINSASPLSA
+130 SLKAG
-144 VSSLVSRS
+144 
-152 SSNPQEEK
+152 SNPQKEK
-160 LNNFPTTGEVHS
+160 LNNFPTIGEVHS

-189 DAHQFFNSMLNEP
+189 DAHQFFNNMLNEP

-214 RDFYV
+214 RDFYL
-219 NSSNGKFQPQFDV
+219 NSSNGRFQPQFDV
-232 IGPVTLPKKYSY
+232 IGPVTLPEKYSY
-244 YGANKGSSTDNPVA
+244 YGANQGSSVDNPA
-258 LEEFVREA
+258 RLEQFVREA

-278 YDHNQDGFIDN
+278 YDHNQDGYIDN

-314 YADIAKE
+314 YSDMAKD
-321 AGVTQK
+321 AGLSET

-336 GNYTCSNEINGTIIT
+336 GNYTCSNEINGTLIT

-368 GLADHYDIYYGMATF
+368 GLADHYDVNYGMTTF
-383 TPGSFD
+383 APGSFD
-389 TMDRASYNNNG
+389 TMAQASYNNNG

-421 LKNGVDTLNVL
+421 LKNGVDSLNVL

-438 NKAYMVPV
+438 NKAYVVPV
-446 GGTNDQEYFIME
+446 GGTNDEEYFIME
-458 NRQQK
+458 NRQKK

-477 HIDYE
+477 HIDYD

-513 RSGDPFP
+513 RAGDPFP

-640 SYSSDVYTQQF
+640 SYSSDVYTQQL

-675 FTASWKGMEVAD
+675 FTASWKGMEAAD
-687 DYVVTLHKLVYATEA
+687 DYVVTLHKLVYATES
-702 TQKGYDFSKELEGMP
+702 TQKGYDFSKELDGMP

-727 VNNYGEESPC
+727 MNNYGEESPC

-748 MASVGHRISS
+748 MASVGNRISS

-778 QNGEWK
+778 QNREWK

-852 TEFAFSGLD
+852 TEFAFSGLE

-870 NASKKGELSYGSKE
+870 NASKKGELSYSSKE

-896 SVTATPSRNGQK
+896 SVTVTPSRNGQK
-908 RYYDLNGRRVPAKE
+908 RFYDLNGRRVSAKE

-928 IVKQGNS
+928 IVKQGNC

>member
-1 MKKLIIFSLL
+1 M
-11 VVCFVQATFAIPAYP
+11 QTTFAIPAYP

-31 KQADGSWITIQMHG
+31 KQADGSWLTIQMRG
-45 DEHGHYVMTS
+45 DEHGHYVLTS
-55 DGIPLVFNAQ
+55 DGIPLVFNARQ
-65 LRNYE
+65 ENYE
-70 YADWKNGEV
+70 YADWKDGKV

-86 TEASDRSAQVK
+86 VEASERTAKVK
-97 KFIESQDKSAI
+97 AFVESLDKSAI

-121 QVFSARRNA
+121 QTLSSRRNA
-130 SLKNGINSASPLSA
+130 SLKAG
-144 VSSLVSRS
+144 
-152 SSNPQEEK
+152 SNPQKEK
-160 LNNFPTTGEVHS
+160 LNNFPTIGEVHS

-189 DAHQFFNSMLNEP
+189 DAHQFFNNMLNEP

-214 RDFYV
+214 RDFYL
-219 NSSNGKFQPQFDV
+219 NSSNGRFQPQFDV
-232 IGPVTLPKKYSY
+232 IGPVTLPEKYSY
-244 YGANKGSSTDNPVA
+244 YGANQGSSVDNPA
-258 LEEFVREA
+258 RLEQFVREA

-278 YDHNQDGFIDN
+278 YDHNQDGYIDN

-314 YADIAKE
+314 YSDMAKD
-321 AGVTQK
+321 AGLSET
-327 SLKLDGIEV
+327 SLKLNGVEV
-336 GNYTCSNEINGTIIT
+336 GNYTCSNEINGTLIT

-368 GLADHYDIYYGMATF
+368 GLADHYDVNYGMTTF
-383 TPGSFD
+383 APGSFD
-389 TMDRASYNNNG
+389 TMAQASYNNNG

-421 LKNGVDTLNVL
+421 LKNGVDSLNVL

-438 NKAYMVPV
+438 NKAYVVPV
-446 GGTNDQEYFIME
+446 GGTNDEEYFIME
-458 NRQQK
+458 NRQKK

-477 HIDYE
+477 HIDYD

-500 DIVEADNKLTDNT
+500 DIVEADNKLSDNT
-513 RSGDPFP
+513 RAGDPFP

-640 SYSSDVYTQQF
+640 SYSSAVYTQQL

-675 FTASWKGMEVAD
+675 FTASWEGMEAAD

-702 TQKGYDFSKELEGMP
+702 TQKGYDFSDELEGMP

-727 VNNYGEESPC
+727 MNNYGEESPC

-748 MASVGHRISS
+748 MASVGNRISS

-778 QNGEWK
+778 QNREWK

-852 TEFAFSGLD
+852 TEFAFSGLE

-870 NASKKGELSYGSKE
+870 NASKKGELSYSSKE

-908 RYYDLNGRRVPAKE
+908 RFYDLNGRRVSAKE

>member
-1 MKKLIIFSLL
+1 MKKIIILSLL
-11 VVCFVQATFAIPAYP
+11 VVCFVQTTFAIPAYP

-31 KQADGSWITIQMHG
+31 KQADGSWLTIQMRG
-45 DEHGHYVMTS
+45 DEHGHYVLTS
-55 DGIPLVFNAQ
+55 DGIPLVFNARQ
-65 LRNYE
+65 ENYE
-70 YADWKNGEV
+70 YADWKDGKV

-86 TEASDRSAQVK
+86 VEASERTAKVK
-97 KFIESQDKSAI
+97 AFVESLDKSAI

-121 QVFSARRNA
+121 QTLSSRRNA
-130 SLKNGINSASPLSA
+130 SLKAG
-144 VSSLVSRS
+144 
-152 SSNPQEEK
+152 SNPQKEK
-160 LNNFPTTGEVHS
+160 LNNFPTIGEVHS

-189 DAHQFFNSMLNEP
+189 DAHQFFNNMLNEP

-214 RDFYV
+214 RDFYL
-219 NSSNGKFQPQFDV
+219 NSSNGRFQPQFDV
-232 IGPVTLPKKYSY
+232 IGPVTLPEKYSY
-244 YGANKGSSTDNPVA
+244 YGANQGSSVDNPA
-258 LEEFVREA
+258 RLEQFVREA

-278 YDHNQDGFIDN
+278 YDHNQDGYIDN

-314 YADIAKE
+314 YSDMAKD
-321 AGVTQK
+321 AGLSET

-336 GNYTCSNEINGTIIT
+336 GNYTCSNEINGTLIT

-368 GLADHYDIYYGMATF
+368 GLADHYDVNYGMTTF
-383 TPGSFD
+383 APGSFD
-389 TMDRASYNNNG
+389 TMAQASYNNNG

-421 LKNGVDTLNVL
+421 LKNGVDSLNVL

-438 NKAYMVPV
+438 NKAYVVPV
-446 GGTNDQEYFIME
+446 GGTNDEEYFIME
-458 NRQQK
+458 NRQKK

-477 HIDYE
+477 HIDYD

-513 RSGDPFP
+513 RAGDPFP

-640 SYSSDVYTQQF
+640 SYSSAVYTQQL

-675 FTASWKGMEVAD
+675 FTASWEGMEAAD

-702 TQKGYDFSKELEGMP
+702 TQKGYDFSDELEGMP

-727 VNNYGEESPC
+727 MNNYGEESPC

-748 MASVGHRISS
+748 MASVGNRISS

-798 DTYSYDLPELA
+798 DTYSYYLPELA

-852 TEFAFSGLD
+852 TEFAFSGLE

-870 NASKKGELSYGSKE
+870 NASKKGELSYSSKE

-896 SVTATPSRNGQK
+896 SVTVTPSRNGQK
-908 RYYDLNGRRVPAKE
+908 RFYDLNGRRVSAKE

-928 IVKQGNS
+928 IVKQGNC

>member
-1 MKKLIIFSLL
+1 MKRIIIFSLL
-11 VVCFVQATFAIPAYP
+11 VVCFVQTTFAIPAYP

-31 KQADGSWITIQMHG
+31 KQADGSWLTIQMRG
-45 DEHGHYVMTS
+45 DEHGHYVLTP
-55 DGIPLVFNAQ
+55 DGIPLVFNARQ
-65 LRNYE
+65 ENYE
-70 YADWKNGEV
+70 YADWKDGKV

-86 TEASDRSAQVK
+86 VEASERTAKVK
-97 KFIESQDKSAI
+97 AFVESLDKSAI

-121 QVFSARRNA
+121 QTLSSRRNA
-130 SLKNGINSASPLSA
+130 SLKAG
-144 VSSLVSRS
+144 
-152 SSNPQEEK
+152 SNPQKEK
-160 LNNFPTTGEVHS
+160 LNNFPTIGEVHS

-189 DAHQFFNSMLNEP
+189 DAHQFFNNMLNEP

-214 RDFYV
+214 RDFYL
-219 NSSNGKFQPQFDV
+219 NSSNGRFQPQFDV
-232 IGPVTLPKKYSY
+232 IGPVTLPEKYSY
-244 YGANKGSSTDNPVA
+244 YGANQGSSVDNPA
-258 LEEFVREA
+258 RLEQFVREA

-278 YDHNQDGFIDN
+278 YDHNQDGYIDN

-314 YADIAKE
+314 YSDMAKD
-321 AGVTQK
+321 AGLSET
-327 SLKLDGIEV
+327 SLKLNGVEV
-336 GNYTCSNEINGTIIT
+336 GNYTCSNEINGTLIT

-368 GLADHYDIYYGMATF
+368 GLADHYDVNYGMTTF
-383 TPGSFD
+383 APGSFD
-389 TMDRASYNNNG
+389 TMAQASYNNNG

-421 LKNGVDTLNVL
+421 LKNGVDSLNVL

-438 NKAYMVPV
+438 NKAYVVPV
-446 GGTNDQEYFIME
+446 GGTNYEEYFIME
-458 NRQQK
+458 NRQKK

-477 HIDYE
+477 HIDYD

-500 DIVEADNKLTDNT
+500 DIVEADNKLSDNT
-513 RSGDPFP
+513 RAGDPFP

-640 SYSSDVYTQQF
+640 SYSSDVYTQQL

-675 FTASWKGMEVAD
+675 FTASWKGMEAAD
-687 DYVVTLHKLVYATEA
+687 DYVVTLHKLVYATES

-727 VNNYGEESPC
+727 MNNYGEESPC

-748 MASVGHRISS
+748 MASAGNRISS

-852 TEFAFSGLD
+852 TEFAFSGLE

-870 NASKKGELSYGSKE
+870 NASKKGELSYSSKE

-908 RYYDLNGRRVPAKE
+908 RFYDLNGRRVSAKE

>member
-321 AGVTQK
+321 AGGTQK

-471 HGMLLW
+471 YGMLLW
-477 HIDYE
+477 HIDYD

-533 AGGKVMSLDDIE
+533 AGGRVMSLDDIE

-675 FTASWKGMEVAD
+675 FTASWKGMEAAD

-727 VNNYGEESPC
+727 MNNYGEESPC

-784 QIATLQGGADMASG
+784 QIATLQGGTDMASG

-870 NASKKGELSYGSKE
+870 NASKKGELSYSSKE
-884 LIVTPASSTGIS
+884 LIVIPASSTGIS

>member
-1 MKKLIIFSLL
+1 M
-11 VVCFVQATFAIPAYP
+11 QTTFAIPAYP

-31 KQADGSWITIQMHG
+31 KQADGSWLTIQMRG
-45 DEHGHYVMTS
+45 DEHGHYVLTS
-55 DGIPLVFNAQ
+55 DGIPLVFNARQ
-65 LRNYE
+65 KNYE
-70 YADWKNGEV
+70 YADWKDGKV

-86 TEASDRSAQVK
+86 AEASERTAKVK
-97 KFIESQDKSAI
+97 AFVKSQDKSAI

-121 QVFSARRNA
+121 QTLSSRRNA
-130 SLKNGINSASPLSA
+130 SLKAG
-144 VSSLVSRS
+144 
-152 SSNPQEEK
+152 SNPQKEK
-160 LNNFPTTGEVHS
+160 LNNFPTIGEVHS

-189 DAHQFFNSMLNEP
+189 DAHQFFNNMLNEP

-214 RDFYV
+214 RDFYL
-219 NSSNGKFQPQFDV
+219 NSSNGRFQPQFDV
-232 IGPVTLPKKYSY
+232 IGPVTLSEKYSY
-244 YGANKGSSTDNPVA
+244 YGANQGSSVDNPA
-258 LEEFVREA
+258 RLEQFVREA

-278 YDHNQDGFIDN
+278 YDHNQDGYIDN

-314 YADIAKE
+314 YSDMAKD
-321 AGVTQK
+321 AGLSET
-327 SLKLDGIEV
+327 SLKLNGVEV
-336 GNYTCSNEINGTIIT
+336 GNYTCSNEINGTLIT

-368 GLADHYDIYYGMATF
+368 GLADHYDVNYGMTTF
-383 TPGSFD
+383 APGSFD
-389 TMDRASYNNNG
+389 TMAQASYNNNG

-421 LKNGVDTLNVL
+421 LKNGVDSLNVL

-438 NKAYMVPV
+438 NKAYVVPV
-446 GGTNDQEYFIME
+446 GGTNDEEYFIME
-458 NRQQK
+458 NRQKK

-477 HIDYE
+477 HIDYD

-513 RSGDPFP
+513 RAGDPFP

-581 TDVPVAKRYVLNI
+581 TDVPVAKQYVLNI

-640 SYSSDVYTQQF
+640 SYSSDVYTQQL

-675 FTASWKGMEVAD
+675 FTASWEGMEAAD

-702 TQKGYDFSKELEGMP
+702 TLNGYDFSDELEGMP

-727 VNNYGEESPC
+727 MNNYGEESPC

-748 MASVGHRISS
+748 MASVGNRISS

-778 QNGEWK
+778 QNREWK

-852 TEFAFSGLD
+852 TEFAFSGLE

-870 NASKKGELSYGSKE
+870 NASKKGELSYSSKE

-896 SVTATPSRNGQK
+896 SVTVTPSRNGQK
-908 RYYDLNGRRVPAKE
+908 RFYDLNGRRVSAKE

-928 IVKQGNS
+928 IVKQGNC

>member
-1 MKKLIIFSLL
+1 M
-11 VVCFVQATFAIPAYP
+11 QTTFAIPAYP

-31 KQADGSWITIQMHG
+31 KQADGSWLTIQMRG
-45 DEHGHYVMTS
+45 DEHGHYVLTS
-55 DGIPLVFNAQ
+55 DGIPLVFNARQ
-65 LRNYE
+65 ENYE
-70 YADWKNGEV
+70 YADWKDGKV

-86 TEASDRSAQVK
+86 VEASERTAKVK
-97 KFIESQDKSAI
+97 AFVESLDKSAI

-121 QVFSARRNA
+121 QTLSSRRNA
-130 SLKNGINSASPLSA
+130 SLKAG
-144 VSSLVSRS
+144 
-152 SSNPQEEK
+152 SNPQKEK
-160 LNNFPTTGEVHS
+160 LNNFPTIGEVHS

-189 DAHQFFNSMLNEP
+189 DAHQFFNNMLNEP

-214 RDFYV
+214 RDFYL
-219 NSSNGKFQPQFDV
+219 NSSNGRFQPQFDV
-232 IGPVTLPKKYSY
+232 IGPVTLPEKYSY
-244 YGANKGSSTDNPVA
+244 YGANQGSSVDNPA
-258 LEEFVREA
+258 RLEQFVREA

-278 YDHNQDGFIDN
+278 YDHNQDGYIDN

-314 YADIAKE
+314 YSDMAKD
-321 AGVTQK
+321 AGLSET

-336 GNYTCSNEINGTIIT
+336 GNYTCSNEINGTLIT

-368 GLADHYDIYYGMATF
+368 GLADHYDVNYGMTTF
-383 TPGSFD
+383 APGSFD
-389 TMDRASYNNNG
+389 TMAQASYNNNG

-421 LKNGVDTLNVL
+421 LKNGVDSLNVL

-438 NKAYMVPV
+438 NKAYVVPV
-446 GGTNDQEYFIME
+446 GGTNDEEYFIME
-458 NRQQK
+458 NRQKK

-477 HIDYE
+477 HIDYD

-513 RSGDPFP
+513 RAGDPFP

-675 FTASWKGMEVAD
+675 FTASWKGMEAAD

-727 VNNYGEESPC
+727 MNNYGEESPC

-748 MASVGHRISS
+748 MSSAGNRISS

-908 RYYDLNGRRVPAKE
+908 RYYDLNGRRVSATE

>member
-1 MKKLIIFSLL
+1 MKKIIIFSLL
-11 VVCFVQATFAIPAYP
+11 VVCFVQTTFAIPAYP

-31 KQADGSWITIQMHG
+31 KQADGSWLTIQMRG
-45 DEHGHYVMTS
+45 DEHGHYVLTP
-55 DGIPLVFNAQ
+55 DGIPLVFNARQ
-65 LRNYE
+65 ENYE
-70 YADWKNGEV
+70 YADWKDGKV

-86 TEASDRSAQVK
+86 VEASERTAKVK
-97 KFIESQDKSAI
+97 AFVESLDKSAI

-121 QVFSARRNA
+121 QTLSSRRNA
-130 SLKNGINSASPLSA
+130 SLKAG
-144 VSSLVSRS
+144 
-152 SSNPQEEK
+152 SNPQKEK
-160 LNNFPTTGEVHS
+160 LNNFPTIGEVHS

-189 DAHQFFNSMLNEP
+189 DAHQFFNNMLNEP

-214 RDFYV
+214 RDFYL
-219 NSSNGKFQPQFDV
+219 NSSNGRFQPQFDV
-232 IGPVTLPKKYSY
+232 IGPVTLPEKYSY
-244 YGANKGSSTDNPVA
+244 YGANKGSSVDNPA
-258 LEEFVREA
+258 RLEQFVREA

-278 YDHNQDGFIDN
+278 YDHNQDGYIDN

-314 YADIAKE
+314 YSDMAKD
-321 AGVTQK
+321 AGLSET

-336 GNYTCSNEINGTIIT
+336 GNYTCSNEINGTLIT

-368 GLADHYDIYYGMATF
+368 GLADHYDVNYGMTTF
-383 TPGSFD
+383 APGSFD
-389 TMDRASYNNNG
+389 TMAQASYNNNG

-421 LKNGVDTLNVL
+421 LKNGVDSLNVL

-438 NKAYMVPV
+438 NKAYVVPV
-446 GGTNDQEYFIME
+446 GGTNDEEYFIME
-458 NRQQK
+458 NRQKK

-477 HIDYE
+477 HIDYD

-513 RSGDPFP
+513 RAGDPFP

-640 SYSSDVYTQQF
+640 SYSSDVYTQQL

-675 FTASWKGMEVAD
+675 FTASWKGMEAAD
-687 DYVVTLHKLVYATEA
+687 DYVVTLHKLVYATES
-702 TQKGYDFSKELEGMP
+702 TQKGYDFSKELDGMP

-727 VNNYGEESPC
+727 MNNYGEESPC

-748 MASVGHRISS
+748 MASAGNRISS

-852 TEFAFSGLD
+852 TEFAFSGLE

-870 NASKKGELSYGSKE
+870 NASKKGELSYSSKE

-908 RYYDLNGRRVPAKE
+908 RFYDLNGRRVSAKE
-922 MRHGIY
+922 MRYGIY

>member
-1 MKKLIIFSLL
+1 M
-11 VVCFVQATFAIPAYP
+11 QTTFAIPAYP

-31 KQADGSWITIQMHG
+31 KQADGSWLTIQMRG
-45 DEHGHYVMTS
+45 DEHGHYVLTS
-55 DGIPLVFNAQ
+55 DGIPLVFNARQ
-65 LRNYE
+65 KNYE
-70 YADWKNGEV
+70 YADWKDGKV

-86 TEASDRSAQVK
+86 AEASERTAKVKAFVENQDR
-97 KFIESQDKSAI
+97 SAI

-121 QVFSARRNA
+121 QTLSSRRNA
-130 SLKNGINSASPLSA
+130 SLKAG
-144 VSSLVSRS
+144 
-152 SSNPQEEK
+152 SNPQKEK
-160 LNNFPTTGEVHS
+160 LNNFPTIGEVHS

-189 DAHQFFNSMLNEP
+189 DAHQFFNNMLNEP

-214 RDFYV
+214 RDFYL
-219 NSSNGKFQPQFDV
+219 NSSNGRFQPQFDV
-232 IGPVTLPKKYSY
+232 IGPVTLPEKYSY
-244 YGANKGSSTDNPVA
+244 YGANKGSSVDNPVR

-266 CTLADPLVDFSQ
+266 CTLADPSVDFSQ
-278 YDHNQDGFIDN
+278 YDHNQDGYIDN

-314 YADIAKE
+314 YSDIASQ
-321 AGVTQK
+321 AGAAQT
-327 SLKLDGIEV
+327 SLKLDGVEV
-336 GNYTCSNEINGTIIT
+336 GNYTCSNEINGTLIT

-368 GLADHYDIYYGMATF
+368 GLADHYDVNYGITTF
-383 TPGSFD
+383 APGSFD
-389 TMDRASYNNNG
+389 TMAQASYNNNG

-438 NKAYMVPV
+438 NKAYVVPV

-477 HIDYE
+477 HIDYD

-493 TGTHQRV
+493 TGTHQRL

-513 RSGDPFP
+513 RAGDPFP

-675 FTASWKGMEVAD
+675 FTASWKGMEAAD

-727 VNNYGEESPC
+727 MNNYGEESPC

-748 MASVGHRISS
+748 MASAGNRMSS

-852 TEFAFSGLD
+852 TEFAFSGLE

-870 NASKKGELSYGSKE
+870 NASKKGELSYSSQE

-908 RYYDLNGRRVPAKE
+908 RFYDLNGRRVSAKE

>member
-1 MKKLIIFSLL
+1 M
-11 VVCFVQATFAIPAYP
+11 QTTFAIPAYP

-31 KQADGSWITIQMHG
+31 KQADGSWLTIQMRG
-45 DEHGHYVMTS
+45 DEHGHYVLTS
-55 DGIPLVFNAQ
+55 DGIPLVFNARQ
-65 LRNYE
+65 ENYE
-70 YADWKNGEV
+70 YADWKDGKV

-86 TEASDRSAQVK
+86 VEASERTAKVK
-97 KFIESQDKSAI
+97 AFVESLDKSAI

-121 QVFSARRNA
+121 QTLSSRRNA
-130 SLKNGINSASPLSA
+130 SLKVGSC
-144 VSSLVSRS
+144 
-152 SSNPQEEK
+152 PQKEK
-160 LNNFPTTGEVHS
+160 LNNFPTIGEVHS

-189 DAHQFFNSMLNEP
+189 DAHQFFNNMLNEP

-214 RDFYV
+214 RDFYL
-219 NSSNGKFQPQFDV
+219 NSSNGRFQPQFDV
-232 IGPVTLPKKYSY
+232 IGPVTLPEKYSY
-244 YGANKGSSTDNPVA
+244 YGANQGSSVDNPA
-258 LEEFVREA
+258 RLEQFVREA

-278 YDHNQDGFIDN
+278 YDHNQDGYIDN

-314 YADIAKE
+314 YSDMAKD
-321 AGVTQK
+321 AGLSET

-336 GNYTCSNEINGTIIT
+336 GNYTCSNEINGTLIT

-368 GLADHYDIYYGMATF
+368 GLADHYDVNYGMTTF
-383 TPGSFD
+383 APGSFD
-389 TMDRASYNNNG
+389 TMAQASYNNNG

-421 LKNGVDTLNVL
+421 LKNGVDSLNVL

-438 NKAYMVPV
+438 NKAYVVPV
-446 GGTNDQEYFIME
+446 GGTNDEEYFIME
-458 NRQQK
+458 NRQKK

-477 HIDYE
+477 HIDYD

-513 RSGDPFP
+513 RAGDPFP

-545 EKDGIINLMLGGL
+545 EKDGVINLMLGGL

-581 TDVPVAKRYVLNI
+581 TDVPVAKQYVLNI

-610 KVYTAAQPSLHVEGL
+610 KVYTAAQPSLHVERL

-675 FTASWKGMEVAD
+675 FTASWKGMEAAD

-727 VNNYGEESPC
+727 MNNYGEESPC

-748 MASVGHRISS
+748 MAFASNRISS

-842 AYQKVSTNGK
+842 VYQKVSTNGK
-852 TEFAFSGLD
+852 TEFAFSGLE

-870 NASKKGELSYGSKE
+870 NASKKGELSYSSKE

-908 RYYDLNGRRVPAKE
+908 RFYDLNGRRVSAKE

>member
-1 MKKLIIFSLL
+1 MKKIIIFSLL
-11 VVCFVQATFAIPAYP
+11 VVCFVQTTFAIPAYP

-31 KQADGSWITIQMHG
+31 KQADGSWLTIQMRG
-45 DEHGHYVMTS
+45 DEHGHYVLTS
-55 DGIPLVFNAQ
+55 DGIPLVFNARQ
-65 LRNYE
+65 ENYE
-70 YADWKNGEV
+70 YADWKDGKV

-86 TEASDRSAQVK
+86 VEASERTAKVK
-97 KFIESQDKSAI
+97 AFVESLDKSAI

-121 QVFSARRNA
+121 QTLSSRRNA
-130 SLKNGINSASPLSA
+130 SLKAG
-144 VSSLVSRS
+144 
-152 SSNPQEEK
+152 SNPQKEK
-160 LNNFPTTGEVHS
+160 LNNFPTIGEVHS

-189 DAHQFFNSMLNEP
+189 DAHQFFNNMLNEP

-214 RDFYV
+214 RDFYL
-219 NSSNGKFQPQFDV
+219 NSSNGRFQPQFDV
-232 IGPVTLPKKYSY
+232 IGPVTLPEKYSY
-244 YGANKGSSTDNPVA
+244 YGANQGSSVDNPA
-258 LEEFVREA
+258 RLEQFVREA

-278 YDHNQDGFIDN
+278 YDHNQDGYIDN

-314 YADIAKE
+314 YSDMAKD
-321 AGVTQK
+321 AGLSET

-336 GNYTCSNEINGTIIT
+336 GNYTCSNEINGTLIT

-368 GLADHYDIYYGMATF
+368 GLADHYDVNYGMTTF
-383 TPGSFD
+383 APGSFD
-389 TMDRASYNNNG
+389 TMAQASYNNNG

-421 LKNGVDTLNVL
+421 LKNGVDSLNVL

-438 NKAYMVPV
+438 NKAYVVPV
-446 GGTNDQEYFIME
+446 GGTNDEEYFIME
-458 NRQQK
+458 NRQKK

-477 HIDYE
+477 HIDYD

-513 RSGDPFP
+513 RAGDPFP

-640 SYSSDVYTQQF
+640 SYSSDVYTQQL

-675 FTASWKGMEVAD
+675 FTASWKGMEAAD
-687 DYVVTLHKLVYATEA
+687 DYVVILHKLVYATEA
-702 TQKGYDFSKELEGMP
+702 TQKGYDFSKELDGMP
-717 SLWKTNGNLS
+717 SLWETNGNLS
-727 VNNYGEESPC
+727 MNNYGEESPC

-748 MASVGHRISS
+748 MASAGNRISS

-852 TEFAFSGLD
+852 TEFAFSGLE

-870 NASKKGELSYGSKE
+870 NASKKGELSYSSKE

-908 RYYDLNGRRVPAKE
+908 RFYDLNGRRVSAKE
-922 MRHGIY
+922 MRYGIY

>member
-1 MKKLIIFSLL
+1 M
-11 VVCFVQATFAIPAYP
+11 QATFAIPAYP

-244 YGANKGSSTDNPVA
+244 YGANKGSSVDNPVR

-266 CTLADPLVDFSQ
+266 CKLADPSVDFSQ

-314 YADIAKE
+314 YSDIASQ
-321 AGVTQK
+321 AGAAQT
-327 SLKLDGIEV
+327 SLKLDGVEV
-336 GNYTCSNEINGTIIT
+336 GNYTCSNEINGTLIT

-368 GLADHYDIYYGMATF
+368 GLADHYDVNYGITTF
-383 TPGSFD
+383 APGSFD
-389 TMDRASYNNNG
+389 TMAQASYNNNG

-438 NKAYMVPV
+438 NKAYVVPV

-477 HIDYE
+477 HIDYD

-600 KKESLPLYNN
+600 KKEPLPLYNN
-610 KVYTAAQPSLHVEGL
+610 KVYTAAQPSLHVERL

-675 FTASWKGMEVAD
+675 FTASWKGMEAAD

-908 RYYDLNGRRVPAKE
+908 RYYDLNGRRVSATE

>member
-1 MKKLIIFSLL
+1 MKRIIIFSLL
-11 VVCFVQATFAIPAYP
+11 VVCFVQTTFAIPAYP

-31 KQADGSWITIQMHG
+31 KQADGSWLTIQMRG
-45 DEHGHYVMTS
+45 DEHGHYVLTS
-55 DGIPLVFNAQ
+55 DGIPLVFNARQ
-65 LRNYE
+65 KNYE
-70 YADWKNGEV
+70 YADWKDGKV

-86 TEASDRSAQVK
+86 VEASERTAKVK
-97 KFIESQDKSAI
+97 AFVESQDKSAI

-121 QVFSARRNA
+121 QTLSSRRNA
-130 SLKNGINSASPLSA
+130 SLKAG
-144 VSSLVSRS
+144 
-152 SSNPQEEK
+152 SNPQKEK
-160 LNNFPTTGEVHS
+160 LNNFPTIGEVHS

-189 DAHQFFNSMLNEP
+189 DAHQFFNNMLNEP

-214 RDFYV
+214 RDFYL
-219 NSSNGKFQPQFDV
+219 NSSNGRFQPQFDV
-232 IGPVTLPKKYSY
+232 IGPVTFPEKYSY
-244 YGANKGSSTDNPVA
+244 YGANQGSSVDNPA
-258 LEEFVREA
+258 RLEQFVREA

-278 YDHNQDGFIDN
+278 YDHNQDGYIDN

-314 YADIAKE
+314 YSDMAKD
-321 AGVTQK
+321 AGLSET

-336 GNYTCSNEINGTIIT
+336 GNYTCSNEINGTLIT

-368 GLADHYDIYYGMATF
+368 GLADHYDVNYGMTTF
-383 TPGSFD
+383 APGSFD
-389 TMDRASYNNNG
+389 TMAQASYNNNG

-421 LKNGVDTLNVL
+421 LKNGVDSLNVL

-438 NKAYMVPV
+438 NKAYVVPV
-446 GGTNDQEYFIME
+446 GGTNDEEYFIME

-477 HIDYE
+477 HIDYD

-513 RSGDPFP
+513 RAGDPFP

-610 KVYTAAQPSLHVEGL
+610 KVYTAAQPSLHVERL

-675 FTASWKGMEVAD
+675 FTASWKGMEAAD

-727 VNNYGEESPC
+727 MNNYGEESPC

-748 MASVGHRISS
+748 MASAGNRISS

-778 QNGEWK
+778 QNGE
-784 QIATLQGGADMASG
+784 
-798 DTYSYDLPELA
+798 
-809 DSVRLNVI
+809 
-817 QRTSGAF
+817 
-824 YIDDV
+824 
-829 LLGCNALIHEPVA
+829 
-842 AYQKVSTNGK
+842 
-852 TEFAFSGLD
+852 
-861 TDATYALVV
+861 
-870 NASKKGELSYGSKE
+870 
-884 LIVTPASSTGIS
+884 
-896 SVTATPSRNGQK
+896 
-908 RYYDLNGRRVPAKE
+908 
-922 MRHGIY
+922 
-928 IVKQGNS
+928 
-935 VYKIVR
+935 

>member
-1 MKKLIIFSLL
+1 M
-11 VVCFVQATFAIPAYP
+11 QTTFAIPAYP

-31 KQADGSWITIQMHG
+31 KQADGSWLTIQMRG
-45 DEHGHYVMTS
+45 DEHGHYVLTS
-55 DGIPLVFNAQ
+55 DGIPLVFNARQ
-65 LRNYE
+65 KNYE
-70 YADWKNGEV
+70 YADWKDGKV

-86 TEASDRSAQVK
+86 VEASERTAKVK
-97 KFIESQDKSAI
+97 AFVESQDKSAI

-121 QVFSARRNA
+121 QTLSSRRNA
-130 SLKNGINSASPLSA
+130 SLKAG
-144 VSSLVSRS
+144 
-152 SSNPQEEK
+152 SNPQKEK
-160 LNNFPTTGEVHS
+160 LNNFPTIGEVHS

-189 DAHQFFNSMLNEP
+189 DAHQFFNNMLNEP

-214 RDFYV
+214 RDFYL
-219 NSSNGKFQPQFDV
+219 NSSNGRFQPQFDV
-232 IGPVTLPKKYSY
+232 IGPVTLPEKYSY
-244 YGANKGSSTDNPVA
+244 YGANQGSSVDNPA
-258 LEEFVREA
+258 RLEQFVREA

-278 YDHNQDGFIDN
+278 YDHNQDGYIDN

-314 YADIAKE
+314 YSDMAKD
-321 AGVTQK
+321 AGLSET
-327 SLKLDGIEV
+327 SLKLNGVEV
-336 GNYTCSNEINGTIIT
+336 GNYTCSNEINGTLIT

-368 GLADHYDIYYGMATF
+368 GLADHYDVNYGITTF
-383 TPGSFD
+383 APGSFD
-389 TMDRASYNNNG
+389 TMAQASYNNNG

-421 LKNGVDTLNVL
+421 LKNGVDSLNVL

-438 NKAYMVPV
+438 NKAYVVPV
-446 GGTNDQEYFIME
+446 GGTNDEEYFIME
-458 NRQQK
+458 NRQKK

-477 HIDYE
+477 HIDYD

-513 RSGDPFP
+513 RAGDPFP

-545 EKDGIINLMLGGL
+545 EKNGIINLMLGGL

-640 SYSSDVYTQQF
+640 SYSSDVYTQQL

-675 FTASWKGMEVAD
+675 FTASWKGMEAAD

-717 SLWKTNGNLS
+717 SLWDTNGNLS
-727 VNNYGEESPC
+727 MNYYGEETPC

-748 MASVGHRISS
+748 MAFASNRISS

-798 DTYSYDLPELA
+798 DIYSYELPELA

-852 TEFAFSGLD
+852 TEFAFSGLE

-870 NASKKGELSYGSKE
+870 NASKKGELSYSSKE

-908 RYYDLNGRRVPAKE
+908 RFYDLNGRRVSAKE

>member
-1 MKKLIIFSLL
+1 M
-11 VVCFVQATFAIPAYP
+11 QTTFAIPAYP

-31 KQADGSWITIQMHG
+31 KQADGSWLTIQMRG
-45 DEHGHYVMTS
+45 DEHGHYVLTS
-55 DGIPLVFNAQ
+55 DGIPLVFNARQ
-65 LRNYE
+65 KNYE
-70 YADWKNGEV
+70 YADWKNGKV
-79 QASGIKA
+79 QASGFKA
-86 TEASDRSAQVK
+86 TDVSERSAQVK
-97 KFIESQDKSAI
+97 SFIQAQDKSAI

-121 QVFSARRNA
+121 QTLSSRRNV
-130 SLKNGINSASPLSA
+130 SLKA
-144 VSSLVSRS
+144 

-160 LNNFPTTGEVHS
+160 LNNFPTIGEVHS

-189 DAHQFFNSMLNEP
+189 DAYQFFDNMLNEP

-214 RDFYV
+214 RDFYL
-219 NSSNGKFQPQFDV
+219 NSSNGRFQPKFDV
-232 IGPVTLPKKYSY
+232 IGPVTLPEKYSY
-244 YGANKGSSTDNPVA
+244 YGANKGSSVDNPVR

-266 CTLADPLVDFSQ
+266 CKLADPSVDFSQ

-314 YADIAKE
+314 YSDIASQ
-321 AGVTQK
+321 AGAAQT
-327 SLKLDGIEV
+327 SLKLDGVEV

-351 PQPAGIGTFV
+351 LQPAGIGTFV

-368 GLADHYDIYYGMATF
+368 GLADHYDVNYGITTF
-383 TPGSFD
+383 APGYFD
-389 TMDRASYNNNG
+389 TMAQASYNNNG

-438 NKAYMVPV
+438 NKAYVVPV

-477 HIDYE
+477 HIDYD

-600 KKESLPLYNN
+600 KKEPLPLYNN
-610 KVYTAAQPSLHVEGL
+610 KVYTAAQPSLHVERL

-675 FTASWKGMEVAD
+675 FMASWKGMEAAD

-727 VNNYGEESPC
+727 MNNYGEESPC

-748 MASVGHRISS
+748 MASAGNRISS

-784 QIATLQGGADMASG
+784 QIATLQGGTDMASG

-870 NASKKGELSYGSKE
+870 NASKKGELSYSSKE
-884 LIVTPASSTGIS
+884 LIVIPASSTGIS

-908 RYYDLNGRRVPAKE
+908 RYYDLNGRRVSATE

>member
-1 MKKLIIFSLL
+1 MKKIIIFSLL
-11 VVCFVQATFAIPAYP
+11 VVCFVQTTFAIPAYP

-31 KQADGSWITIQMHG
+31 KQADGSWLTIQMRG
-45 DEHGHYVMTS
+45 DEHGHYVLTS
-55 DGIPLVFNAQ
+55 DGIPLVFNARQ
-65 LRNYE
+65 ENYE
-70 YADWKNGEV
+70 YADWKDGKV

-86 TEASDRSAQVK
+86 VEASERTAKVK
-97 KFIESQDKSAI
+97 AFVESLDKSAI

-121 QVFSARRNA
+121 QTLSSRRNA
-130 SLKNGINSASPLSA
+130 SLKAG
-144 VSSLVSRS
+144 
-152 SSNPQEEK
+152 SNPQKEK
-160 LNNFPTTGEVHS
+160 LNNFPTIGEVHS

-189 DAHQFFNSMLNEP
+189 DAHQFFNNMLNEP

-214 RDFYV
+214 RDFYL
-219 NSSNGKFQPQFDV
+219 NSSNGRFQPQFDV
-232 IGPVTLPKKYSY
+232 IGPVTLPEKYSY
-244 YGANKGSSTDNPVA
+244 YGANQGSSVDNPA
-258 LEEFVREA
+258 RLEQFVREA

-278 YDHNQDGFIDN
+278 YDHNQDGYIDN

-314 YADIAKE
+314 YSDMAKD
-321 AGVTQK
+321 AGLSET

-336 GNYTCSNEINGTIIT
+336 GNYTCSNEINGTLIT

-368 GLADHYDIYYGMATF
+368 GLADHYDVNYGMTTF
-383 TPGSFD
+383 APGSFD
-389 TMDRASYNNNG
+389 TMAQASYNNNG

-421 LKNGVDTLNVL
+421 LKNGVDSLNVL

-438 NKAYMVPV
+438 NKAYVVPV
-446 GGTNDQEYFIME
+446 GGTNDEEYFIME
-458 NRQQK
+458 NRQKK

-477 HIDYE
+477 HIDYD

-513 RSGDPFP
+513 RAGDPFP

-640 SYSSDVYTQQF
+640 SYSSDVYTQQL

-675 FTASWKGMEVAD
+675 FTASWKGMEAAD

-702 TQKGYDFSKELEGMP
+702 TQKGYDFSKELDGMP
-717 SLWKTNGNLS
+717 SLWETNGNLS
-727 VNNYGEESPC
+727 MNNYGEKSPC

-748 MASVGHRISS
+748 MASAGNRISS

-817 QRTSGAF
+817 QRTSGTF

-852 TEFAFSGLD
+852 TEFAFSGLE

-870 NASKKGELSYGSKE
+870 NASKKGELSYSSKE

-908 RYYDLNGRRVPAKE
+908 RFYDLNGRRVSAKE